1 MNCTLPTLNTEALH
15 RSLLGPVG
23 EYQRVDVV
31 DEIGSTNAEL
41 ANNAASQPEN
51 FPDRSVLVANSQVA
65 GKGRLDRVWEV
76 PAGTAMIS
84 SVLLRPS
91 ECAAQIG
98 APQFASSGYGWLSVI
113 AGVALCQAVTEESGV
128 LAVLKWP
135 NDVLVEGRKLSG
147 ILAQMVPVQVVL
159 NQTASAP
166 EVTTQ
171 MGQRPSEQTQSEQT
185 LSAQTLS
192 EQTLSERIPSAPMQ
206 GPAVVVGAGVN
217 ISQTREQLPVD
228 RATSLLLEGGTQLDR
243 NQLLPAYLNRFARLY
258 RGFVAVGG
266 DAWRSVAGGESIHGL
281 ASGLMSTLGTSVR
294 AELPGGVMLYGTA
307 AGLNLRG
314 ELEIHGDDGSV
325 HVVSAGD
332 VVHLRR
338 VGGGGIDYA

>member
-41 ANNAASQPEN
+41 ANSAASQPEN
-51 FPDRSVLVANSQVA
+51 FPDRSVLMANSQVA

-147 ILAQMVPVQVVL
+147 ILAQMVPVQRVPK
-159 NQTASAP
+159 QTASAP
-166 EVTTQ
+166 EVPTQ
-171 MGQRPSEQTQSEQT
+171 TGQRPSEQTQS
-185 LSAQTLS
+185 AQTLS
-192 EQTLSERIPSAPMQ
+192 ERVPSAPMQ

-258 RGFVAVGG
+258 RGFVSVGG
-266 DAWRSVAGGESIHGL
+266 DAWRPVAGGESIHGL